1 MKKKNKMRT
10 GIFDNYIIKLD
21 YHKNRKDN
29 NMKTFDN
36 ITWRVADAR
45 LESEYHSRSHE
56 IVANISGYIHGPLH
70 NIVINDMPKL
80 IESKLN
86 SPITSDHD
94 EYIRNDVI
102 TTPQSMIKDVIFNDP
117 ATIVY
122 WADGTKTVVKAQDDE
137 FDPEKGLAMAFSK
150 KLFGNKGNYYNV
162 FRQWLEPYWQK
173 KAEEADAEI
182 ANLWRM
188 LMDATTSVADKLNAY
203 AQQMREEVKND
214 EESIED
220 AAKKK
225 YNPVEE
231 AYMQINNFLN
241 GNGSLDLDEIR
252 GLLGEALE

>member
-1 MKKKNKMRT
+1 MAKSSYLCGKCERNGTFYCTHCDGTCNYVDKTWVMPDREYHKIRKDMYDTMNDAKKTFLDYVK
-10 GIFDNYIIKLD
+10 FDNDMTKEVFNGMRFVNGHGIK
-21 YHKNRKDN
+21 
-29 NMKTFDN
+29 
-36 ITWRVADAR
+36 I
-45 LESEYHSRSHE
+45 
-56 IVANISGYIHGPLH
+56 
-70 NIVINDMPKL
+70 INDPR
-80 IESKLN
+80 E
-86 SPITSDHD
+86 
-94 EYIRNDVI
+94 
-102 TTPQSMIKDVIFNDP
+102 MIKDVIFNDP

-122 WADGTKTVVKAQDDE
+122 WADGTKTVVKAQEDE

-173 KAEEADAEI
+173 KAEEADEEI

-203 AQQMREEVKND
+203 AMTMREENKNG

-220 AAKKK
+220 AAKEK

-241 GNGSLDLDEIR
+241 GKGSLDLDEIR